1 MIALSV
7 VICARNPRTGYL
19 RRVIKVLQ
27 KQSLPQ
33 SQWELLLI
41 DNGSKQPLR
50 PVWDL
55 SWHSKARHVVEDR
68 ADHGFGLRRG
78 IREAASS
85 LLVLLDE
92 NCVLDSNYL
101 SEAIRIS
108 GEWPKLD
115 VWGSGAIGFEF
126 EVDASERL
134 QELISIVA
142 RRNVE
147 TPHCGNVF
155 TCVEAAPPGPGL
167 CVRAN
172 VADAYCKSQSPLID
186 DNFDSD
192 GNFALDFAA
201 DELSYLACSMGSGIG
216 VFPQLKLGRMI
227 PNAQINERSFIQYQE
242 RENILR
248 CLLNFE
254 WKGLKPA
261 DPLSPAGMLSAL
273 KYILL
278 ERGVQRRLRLADLR
292 ATLKARHILDA
303 IRPK

>member
-1 MIALSV
+1 MIPLSV
-7 VICARNPRTGYL
+7 AICARNPRTGYL
-19 RRVIKVLQ
+19 RRVLEALQ

-33 SQWELLLI
+33 SRWELLLI
-41 DNGSKQPLR
+41 EGGSKHASTSA
-50 PVWDL
+50 WDL
-55 SWHSKARHVVEDR
+55 SWHPNARHLANDELGP
-68 ADHGFGLRRG
+68 ALNLRHG
-78 IREAASS
+78 IREAAAS

-92 NCVLDSNYL
+92 RCLLDSNYL

-108 GEWPKLD
+108 DEWPRLG

-126 EVDASERL
+126 EVNPSERL
-134 QELISIVA
+134 QDLVSVVA

-147 TPHCGNVF
+147 TPQCGNVF

-201 DELSYLACSMGSGIG
+201 EELSYLACSMGSGNG

-227 PNAQINERSFIQYQE
+227 QNTQINERSFIRYQE

-261 DPLSPAGMLSAL
+261 DPVSPAGMLSAL

-278 ERGVQRRLRLADLR
+278 ERGVQRRLRLADMR